1 MGFHLKEKTAKI
13 VRTVESNNQRWNIVM
28 DQKTARERM
37 RERQNYQVVSISEI
51 HRTFKK
57 KINKNNILRIKN
69 KIKGKY
75 RITYLITN

>member
-37 RERQNYQVVSISEI
+37 RERQNYQVVFI
-51 HRTFKK
+51 
-57 KINKNNILRIKN
+57 
-69 KIKGKY
+69 
-75 RITYLITN
+75 